1 MESHDSFS
9 LRRRGDEDIESNY
22 SYGSADDDPILTATI
37 TFDVTVD
44 PNGQVISA
52 SEGQII
58 SEAIQRNDGRTLNLI
73 EHSPL
78 PQNDFQTTSRPDHSV
93 LHTDNAPH
101 DSLDEGSDTDDSA
114 STSTDSLMEKTKKYM
129 TQEAGIIILKRTNQ
143 NPKNFNINLD
153 FDVENSESQSG
164 SVLNTQDSNSKN
176 FNINLDFDKSNSQPK
191 VKDSAQAWVDID
203 LMITSSATTSK
214 VEKLSNETFEDI
226 KNALKDRLSTDT
238 PYWRALNR
246 NPSNDQR
253 LDPSQI
259 ENDVTRE
266 SLNRSDSIRREEF
279 EGSFLVISKLAN
291 LCFGISFCIIKK
303 KRKFSQLT
311 TKNKNISFFSKIN

>member
-22 SYGSADDDPILTATI
+22 SYGSGDDDPILTATI

-73 EHSPL
+73 EHPI
-78 PQNDFQTTSRPDHSV
+78 PINDYEPSRAGNSV
-93 LHTDNAPH
+93 LHTDSNVPH

-114 STSTDSLMEKTKKYM
+114 STSTDSLMERTKKYM

-164 SVLNTQDSNSKN
+164 SVLNTHNSQSKN
-176 FNINLDFDKSNSQPK
+176 FNINLDFDKSDSQPK
-191 VKDSAQAWVDID
+191 VKDLAQAWVDID

-226 KNALKDRLSTDT
+226 KNSLKDRLQTDT

-246 NPSNDQR
+246 NPSNDQH

-266 SLNRSDSIRREEF
+266 SLNRSDSIRREEY
-279 EGSFLVISKLAN
+279 EGRFLAKFINWQIYVLGAF
-291 LCFGISFCIIKK
+291 LFVHK
-303 KRKFSQLT
+303 KRENKKFSSP
-311 TKNKNISFFSKIN
+311 II